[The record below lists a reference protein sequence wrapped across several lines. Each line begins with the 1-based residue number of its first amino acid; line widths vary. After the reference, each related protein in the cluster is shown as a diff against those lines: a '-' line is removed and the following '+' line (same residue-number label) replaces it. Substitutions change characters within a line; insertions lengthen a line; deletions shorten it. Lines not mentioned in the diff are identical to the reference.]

1 MNDVTDVF
9 DRAKDALG
17 STQAESI
24 EIFTFW
30 FDETDFNSMLER
42 WNMVEPDGFREMEY
56 EERIQLALT
65 GEEMFDIV
73 QEELLNCDDIE
84 RLKEFTKKFK

>member
-1 MNDVTDVF
+1 MNEYTIEFEKSKNV
-9 DRAKDALG
+9 LG

-42 WNMVEPDGFREMEY
+42 WSMVEPDSVRELKY